1 MLLPVNHILSQL
13 TFFIELSSLYFF
25 IPLIKHYLILQAV
38 AISSFGCLHLV
49 GSIIEIFKSFQR
61 FSMYVFL
68 MNREI
73 LPIQEGNFFILTN
86 YTLSI
91 Y

>member
-1 MLLPVNHILSQL
+1 MLLPVN
-13 TFFIELSSLYFF
+13 
-25 IPLIKHYLILQAV
+25 
-38 AISSFGCLHLV
+38 HLV